1 MTADLDTAR
10 GRAHLLKSHLPL
22 AFQYACGIT
31 YSTKEVVPMTEEKAR
46 ENRLRR
52 MAERRGLR
60 LEKSRRRDP
69 GALTY
74 GRYWLLRG
82 KEIVGDL
89 PYSFDSDR
97 ECTTTLDEIEKA
109 FTLPTRRPK
118 AKSK

>member
-1 MTADLDTAR
+1 VAL
-10 GRAHLLKSHLPL
+10 
-22 AFQYACGIT
+22 
-31 YSTKEVVPMTEEKAR
+31 MTEEKVR

-60 LEKSRRRDP
+60 IEKSRRRDP

-82 KEIVGDL
+82 NEVATDLLLAGDV
-89 PYSFDSDR
+89 DDER
-97 ECTTTLDEIEKA
+97 ECTTTLDAIEIA
-109 FTLPTRRPK
+109 FEMPARSLK

>member
-1 MTADLDTAR
+1 
-10 GRAHLLKSHLPL
+10 
-22 AFQYACGIT
+22 
-31 YSTKEVVPMTEEKAR
+31 MTEEKAR

-52 MAERRGLR
+52 MAERRGLCI
-60 LEKSRRRDP
+60 EKSRRRDP

-82 KEIVGDL
+82 KGSVREIVRDL
-89 PYSFDSDR
+89 PYDYDNDR

-109 FTLPTRRPK
+109 FELPKRRPK